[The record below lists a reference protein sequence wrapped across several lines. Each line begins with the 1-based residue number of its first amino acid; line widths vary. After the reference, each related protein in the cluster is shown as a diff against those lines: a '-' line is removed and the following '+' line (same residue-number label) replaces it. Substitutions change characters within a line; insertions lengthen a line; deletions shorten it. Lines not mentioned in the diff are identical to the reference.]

1 MDFKLATPFMEAFEE
16 LNKLDESALKTWK
29 ISYYEDGVK
38 KSFTVQAASKE
49 EAEQIGWSRV
59 DADSLYVSEV
69 INEDA
74 KVDASKKF

>member
-1 MDFKLATPFMEAFEE
+1 MDFKLATPFLEAFEE
-16 LNKLDESALKTWK
+16 LDKLNESSLKTWR
-29 ISYYEDGVK
+29 ISYYEDEVK

-74 KVDASKKF
+74 KS